1 MSDRDTLK
9 RKKRLEKADG
19 SVKERLIFRNLFIEE
34 KEADIARIIWNL
46 FSAVRKKW
54 PESWPN
60 TILSKSTGVVAFM
73 RFLRPAYL
81 HLTKNIGEVISEEQ
95 FVNLLEDVD
104 ISGDSFN
111 KENYLP
117 GSSGQSKL
125 YRELLAKTGLE

>member
-9 RKKRLEKADG
+9 RKKRLEKAEG
-19 SVKERLIFRNLFIEE
+19 SVKERLIFRNLFIDE

-46 FSAVRKKW
+46 FSAVKKKW

-81 HLTKNIGEVISEEQ
+81 HLTESIGNVVSEEQ

-104 ISGDSFN
+104 INGDSFN

-125 YRELLAKTGLE
+125 YRELLEQTRLA